1 MAMLLTQYNS
11 NLLEVSGIRVSKSQ
25 FTRQLDIHK
34 PPVRLDGIGGNT
46 VNTKQEAET
55 SDNTLC
61 KQ

>member
-46 VNTKQEAET
+46 VNTKQEAE
-55 SDNTLC
+55 NFR
-61 KQ
+61 